1 MSFFLFVILELRPE
15 VWGTQDG
22 INQKHR
28 FKNQH
33 SNTRSTLK
41 FNYKI

>member
-1 MSFFLFVILELRPE
+1 MSFFLFVILELRPV

-28 FKNQH
+28 FKINFQVQNQ
-33 SNTRSTLK
+33 L
-41 FNYKI
+41 